1 MLNAGGEKEKKGK
14 QRQKRQGRST
24 SLADGEGGVVV
35 PDGGAGVGGPEAGVV
50 AAGRAVLQEPRGEIR
65 SDRGSLDSRREGGRE
80 GARRWLK
87 GRTNLVRIHGWLGR
101 DRGGI
106 GSWRSCAAWGKG
118 AMVVDDKDE
127 ECHGEE
133 AMQEE
138 KYNGGRGEEDG
149 FVLRSLSIRLPVHV
163 DLFTISPGRRKGPLA
178 DTEPCATPMLSGVCA
193 CHEQCTVFFFLSF
206 QFCCKKLYCY

>member
-1 MLNAGGEKEKKGK
+1 MAGWAGIAAGL
-14 QRQKRQGRST
+14 G
-24 SLADGEGGVVV
+24 
-35 PDGGAGVGGPEAGVV
+35 PGGAALLGGKEQWW
-50 AAGRAVLQEPRGEIR
+50 LTIR
-65 SDRGSLDSRREGGRE
+65 
-80 GARRWLK
+80 
-87 GRTNLVRIHGWLGR
+87 T
-101 DRGGI
+101 
-106 GSWRSCAAWGKG
+106 RSAPAP
-118 AMVVDDKDE
+118 
-127 ECHGEE
+127 GEE

>member
-1 MLNAGGEKEKKGK
+1 M
-14 QRQKRQGRST
+14 
-24 SLADGEGGVVV
+24 
-35 PDGGAGVGGPEAGVV
+35 
-50 AAGRAVLQEPRGEIR
+50 
-65 SDRGSLDSRREGGRE
+65 
-80 GARRWLK
+80 
-87 GRTNLVRIHGWLGR
+87 
-101 DRGGI
+101 
-106 GSWRSCAAWGKG
+106 
-118 AMVVDDKDE
+118 VDDKDE
-127 ECHGEE
+127 ECPGEE

-193 CHEQCTVFFFLSF
+193 CHEQCAVFFFLSF